1 MYNFI
6 DTTEV
11 FGGTS
16 LPSEALKINGEYIEN
31 LIEGYRTLTV
41 EGREALSPELS
52 TVETGSR
59 DGSALKGK
67 RYPAR
72 TIRITYQLI
81 AATSEDFRAAYNQ
94 LAKIL
99 DVEDAQLIF
108 NDETDKYFIGT
119 PSRIGEVSP
128 GKNAVVGEF
137 EILCLDPFKYSV
149 MEYVA
154 VPNEGESSIMFNYNG
169 TYKSYPKLEAE
180 FYNENDASEDGETV
194 TGLTGNGDCG
204 YVAFFNEDE
213 KIIQI
218 GDPDEADGED
228 VPKSQ
233 TLINQSFKESNSWGT
248 AAKSLWAVNS
258 GITSSSAVEQVG
270 TFAMGI
276 ASYKTSTVATTKTTT
291 LLSTT
296 SKTENPYIHYRVTAR
311 SYNRTASTATVT
323 VNIDTWL
330 DNPSSYFG
338 NGLALSCTVSIGSI
352 QRTVVLKKSDENWQ
366 GTTVHTKS
374 FTVTF
379 DVSVNVT
386 EYKNIKF
393 KAFRT
398 DSTGGKSGVIGE
410 TACNNIELSE
420 YARQEPQS
428 YYLSPYDY
436 GAGSN
441 WHGPS
446 ITRTIPADAA
456 GGTGA
461 VNFTL
466 SYMQKMCI
474 GSGKNDT
481 NQLGAFQVLLVSGSG
496 TSRKIVAGVN
506 VYKGGGGKTANLR
519 FYIDNAV
526 KETMQIDLSYSN
538 ALFNLTKAS
547 SITKDG
553 ANVSFNIGG
562 ITKNYV
568 SSQIAETAV
577 KEITFTFTKFGTS
590 PALSYNG
597 LSWVKFV
604 KNNCDTFKDV
614 PNKFSTN
621 DVVEADCNTGEIY
634 LNGVSK
640 PSLGALGNDWED
652 FCLTPGINQIGFAY
666 SNWVDEAYAPS
677 FKVKYR
683 EVFL

>member
-6 DTTEV
+6 DTTETWE
-11 FGGTS
+11 GTS

-31 LIEGYRTLTV
+31 LIAGYRTLTV
-41 EGREALSPELS
+41 EGREALSPEIT
-52 TVETGSR
+52 TVETGAR
-59 DGSALKGK
+59 DGSSLKGK

-94 LAKIL
+94 LAQIL
-99 DVEDAQLIF
+99 DVEDAELIF
-108 NDETDKYFIGT
+108 NDETDKFFVGT
-119 PSRIGEVSP
+119 PSRIGEVPP

-154 VPNEGESSIMFNYNG
+154 LPSEGESSIMVNYNG

-180 FYNENDASEDGETV
+180 FYNEDDASADGETV

-218 GDPDEADGED
+218 GDPDEVDGED

-258 GITSSSAVEQVG
+258 GITSSNAVEQAGSFTMGVG
-270 TFAMGI
+270 
-276 ASYKTSTVATTKTTT
+276 SYRTPAVATSKTTT

-296 SKTENPYIHYRVTAR
+296 SKTENPYIHYKVTAR

-330 DNPSSYFG
+330 DNSSSYFG

-352 QRTVVLKKSDENWQ
+352 QRTVVLKKEDENWQ
-366 GTTVHTKS
+366 GKTVHTKS

-379 DVSVNVT
+379 DVSANIT
-386 EYKNIKF
+386 EYQNIKF

-398 DSTGGKSGVIGE
+398 DSTGGQSGVISE
-410 TACNNIELSE
+410 TACNNIALSE
-420 YARQEPQS
+420 YARPEPNT
-428 YYLSPYDY
+428 YYLTPINY
-436 GAGSN
+436 GTGSN

-456 GGTGA
+456 GDTGA
-461 VNFTL
+461 TNFTL

-474 GSGKNDT
+474 GSGKNGT

-506 VYKGGGGKTANLR
+506 VYKGGGGKMANLR
-519 FYIDNAV
+519 FYLDNAV
-526 KETMQIDLSYSN
+526 KETMQIDLSASKSP
-538 ALFNLTKAS
+538 FDMTKAS

-553 ANVSFNIGG
+553 AKVSFNIGG
-562 ITKNYV
+562 ITKSFA
-568 SSQIAETAV
+568 SSQISETPV
-577 KEITFTFTKFGTS
+577 NEITFTFTKFGTS
-590 PALSYNG
+590 PALAYNG

-604 KNNCDTFKDV
+604 KNNCDMFKDV

-652 FCLTPGINQIGFAY
+652 FCLTPGINQIGFSY
-666 SNWVDEAYAPS
+666 SEWVDEAYAPA